1 MTDNNPNNTT
11 SSAYE
16 YSEDVLEF
24 LALLLEEYLQQQK
37 LNKSPPE

>member
-1 MTDNNPNNTT
+1 MLDSNPNNTP

-24 LALLLEEYLQQQK
+24 LALLMEEYLEHQK

>member
-1 MTDNNPNNTT
+1 MIDNNPNNTL

-24 LALLLEEYLQQQK
+24 LSLLMEEYLKQQR